1 MEKIFRIFWKSLLF
15 LLILLALYS
24 LIQPVQWL
32 GKISLYNRI
41 YPGRERLPFG
51 ENPRIAYNFSLN
63 NLDAMF
69 ASHKLHRAEKQDDD
83 FRILFIGDSS
93 LWGTL
98 LKPEETLAGRLDQ
111 QEMMINGKKRKLQTF
126 NLAYPTLALSKDLLI
141 LNRGLQYQPDLIVW
155 SLTME
160 SFPYDKQLSTALVN
174 NNLPEFLYVAQ
185 KSNLSAPWL
194 PSTASQSFY
203 SRTLLGQRH
212 DLADLIR
219 LQLYGFMW
227 AATGIDQDYPS
238 DYPKPKTDLD
248 ADSTFHG
255 VEGPYP
261 DEKMAWDLLTA
272 AHHLAGQI
280 PILIMNEPI
289 LISHGKNSEIRYNFY
304 YPRQAYDVWRES
316 LLETCRSNHWP
327 VLDVWNVLPTSDFTN
342 SAIHYD
348 ANGAEKLAKL
358 LSDAMESI
366 FN

>member
-1 MEKIFRIFWKSLLF
+1 MKKIFRIIWKSLFILF
-15 LLILLALYS
+15 ILMALYS
-24 LIQPVQWL
+24 MIQPVQWL
-32 GKISLYNRI
+32 GKVSLYNRI
-41 YPGRERLPFG
+41 FPGRERLPFG

-69 ASHKLHRAEKQDDD
+69 ASHKLHRAERQDDD

-111 QEMMINGKKRKLQTF
+111 KEMMIKGKKRRLQTF

-141 LNRGLQYQPDLIVW
+141 LNRGLQYQPDLIIW

-160 SFPYDKQLSTALVN
+160 SFPFDKQLSTALVN
-174 NNLPEFLYVAQ
+174 KNLAEFLSIAQ
-185 KSNLSAPWL
+185 KCDLSAPWL
-194 PSTASQSFY
+194 PSSVSQSFY
-203 SRTLLGQRH
+203 STTLLGQRR

-238 DYPKPKTDLD
+238 DYPKPKMDLD
-248 ADSTFHG
+248 PDSAFHDI
-255 VEGPYP
+255 EGPYP
-261 DEKMAWDLLTA
+261 DEMMAWDLLSA
-272 AHHLAGQI
+272 AHRLAGQT
-280 PILIMNEPI
+280 PILIVNEPI

-304 YPRQAYDVWRES
+304 YPRQAYDVWRKT
-316 LLETCRSNHWP
+316 LLETCKSNQWP
-327 VLDVWNVLPTSDFTN
+327 VLDMWNVLPASDFSN

-348 ANGAEKLAKL
+348 GNGADKLQMI